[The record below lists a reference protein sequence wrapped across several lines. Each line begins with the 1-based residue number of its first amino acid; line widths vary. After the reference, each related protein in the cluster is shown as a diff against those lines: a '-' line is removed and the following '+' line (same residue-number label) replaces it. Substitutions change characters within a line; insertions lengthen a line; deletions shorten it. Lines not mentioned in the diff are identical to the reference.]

1 MVVGTMA
8 AVIVPL
14 CVNERVTV
22 PVKPPTGVT
31 VMLQLPDPP
40 RVTGTGCGEHAVRVK
55 SVTLTVTVVLW
66 DRLRAVP
73 LIDGVVPVTVT
84 V

>member
-1 MVVGTMA
+1 MPEMVMVVGTRV

-14 CVNERVTV
+14 LVNDRVTV

-31 VMLQLPDPP
+31 VMLQLPEPP
-40 RVTGTGCGEHAVRVK
+40 WLTGTGCGEQAVRVK
-55 SVTLTVTVVLW
+55 SVTLTVTIALW
-66 DRLRAVP
+66 DSDP
-73 LIDGVVPVTVT
+73 LVPVTVT

>member
-1 MVVGTMA
+1 M
-8 AVIVPL
+8 
-14 CVNERVTV
+14 NERVTV

-40 RVTGTGCGEHAVRVK
+40 WLTGTGCGEHAVRVK
-55 SVTLTVTVVLW
+55 SVTFTVTIALW